1 MYHHTSALKNH
12 ILEKHLSVLAKCY
25 SSGCFDDLFPLLSDD
40 CVFETQWRLNP
51 DVGKSAV
58 IAYFTGKGQTMRDY
72 HACPVCDLISF
83 VGDSNPIRNADI
95 TLNDEQQFHGTFL
108 MMYEPDKLALRMRQT
123 LNGQTNLVIADLT
136 LNETDQI
143 SRIDLCM
150 PELFRYRV
158 LKEAVG

>member
-1 MYHHTSALKNH
+1 MKNRTDASKNP

-25 SSGCFDDLFPLLSDD
+25 SGGCFDELFPLLADD

-51 DVGKSAV
+51 DVGKRAV

-72 HACPVCDLISF
+72 NACPVCDLISF
-83 VGDSNPIRNADI
+83 VGYSNPIRNADI
-95 TLNDEQQFHGTFL
+95 TFESGKYHGTFVL
-108 MMYEPDKLALRMRQT
+108 MYEPDKLALRMRQT
-123 LNGQTNLVIADLT
+123 LDSQTNCVIVDLT
-136 LNETDQI
+136 LNEQNQI